1 MGGQSKVDTEDNT
14 AIPNDK
20 QSTVSNAGDLW
31 ETRSNCLTVSRAS
44 QRSRTSQWS
53 NASALAARARA
64 KAAAAQAQVS
74 YAEGE
79 AEVIKQQAHI
89 EAEATKRKA
98 ILSADLL
105 KLRLQSAAAAA
116 NAEAEVLEAAA
127 GDEDGDT
134 RLPTERNDIFQP
146 RPDPSPPPPGNTR
159 FDSSQTNTLVL
170 PTAQQVKNS
179 GEFVQSKAKEHSIQS
194 RENSE
199 YEFQE
204 LPVVQSPRYRN
215 IIAADRFVAQSCPS
229 KQND

>member
-1 MGGQSKVDTEDNT
+1 MEGQSKVDTEDNT

-31 ETRSNCLTVSRAS
+31 ETRSNCSTVSRAS

-74 YAEGE
+74 YAERE

-127 GDEDGDT
+127 GDEDGVRGYLQKEMTSSSPSQIHLRQRQPTPALTPHKQT
-134 RLPTERNDIFQP
+134 RLC
-146 RPDPSPPPPGNTR
+146 
-159 FDSSQTNTLVL
+159 SQQL
-170 PTAQQVKNS
+170 
-179 GEFVQSKAKEHSIQS
+179 SK
-194 RENSE
+194 
-199 YEFQE
+199 
-204 LPVVQSPRYRN
+204 
-215 IIAADRFVAQSCPS
+215 
-229 KQND
+229 